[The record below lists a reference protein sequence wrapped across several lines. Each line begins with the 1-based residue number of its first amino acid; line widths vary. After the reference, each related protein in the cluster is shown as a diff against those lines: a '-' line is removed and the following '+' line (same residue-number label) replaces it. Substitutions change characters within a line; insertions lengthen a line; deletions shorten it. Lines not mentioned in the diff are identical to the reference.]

1 MENNTEAQAVENPL
15 LLEAIREHA
24 EKGTDATATALV
36 HQLKS
41 ATFLTAMLENNL
53 NVDDGV
59 VKEGSRFS
67 VGLIEDDE
75 GRMLLPIFSDW
86 VHLNES
92 SPGKDGLVL
101 SAEWAFSMA
110 VEQYDGVVINHT
122 RMALPI
128 YKGFLVKILGVKNA

>member
-1 MENNTEAQAVENPL
+1 MKTNNKNRNQIDNKANL
-15 LLEAIREHA
+15 
-24 EKGTDATATALV
+24 
-36 HQLKS
+36 
-41 ATFLTAMLENNL
+41 FLCLWEITC
-53 NVDDGV
+53 DD
-59 VKEGSRFS
+59 KFRRFS
-67 VGLIEDDE
+67 EVPEDDE